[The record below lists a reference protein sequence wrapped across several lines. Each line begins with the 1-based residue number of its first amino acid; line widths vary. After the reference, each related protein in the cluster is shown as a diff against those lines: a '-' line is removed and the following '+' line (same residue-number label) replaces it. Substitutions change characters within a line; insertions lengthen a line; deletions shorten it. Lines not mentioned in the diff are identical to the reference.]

1 MTSLLETWERL
12 IVDGDTGAEF
22 VRLRLPE
29 LKSCVVYAARSL
41 EADLEAVILEVDTES
56 IPANA
61 EYPDARGLTV
71 RVVALAPG
79 RSGRTRIILSLTNDQ
94 YRDVFHTL
102 AEDVV
107 SKLLEARD
115 ETEAVRLFVAR
126 LSRWQTFLRRH
137 GNHGLSQEERR
148 GLIGELFLLRNHLL
162 TRWDQESAISSWK
175 GCRGANHDFQ
185 FLLGSIEVKTTSS
198 NTPHSFHVANIR
210 QLDSPGQGQL
220 FVFFVLVE
228 ENEAGN
234 VSLPEVIDSL
244 RIKLEGVALEA
255 FEDNLVEAGY
265 LENQKQNY
273 SSPRY
278 SIRRERFFRVDE
290 DFPRLLEE
298 SLPSGVEEVRYQVAI
313 AACTPFEVFPPDVV
327 CSILGW
333 PGESE

>member
-12 IVDGDTGAEF
+12 TVDGEARAGF
-22 VRLRLPE
+22 VRLRLSE
-29 LKSCVVYAARSL
+29 LRTCAAYAARSV

-71 RVVALAPG
+71 RVEALVPG
-79 RSGRTRIILSLTNDQ
+79 RSGRTRIILSLTDDR
-94 YRDVFHTL
+94 YRDVFHSL

-107 SKLLEARD
+107 SRLLEAGD
-115 ETEAVRLFVAR
+115 EPEAVRLFVAR

-137 GNHGLSQEERR
+137 GNQGLTQEERR
-148 GLIGELFLLRNHLL
+148 GLLGELILLRNLL
-162 TRWDQESAISSWK
+162 LAQWDQEHAIASWK

-185 FLLGSIEVKTTSS
+185 FRLGSIEVKTTSS

-228 ENEAGN
+228 ETEAGDA
-234 VSLPEVIDSL
+234 SLPDVIDSL
-244 RIKLEGVALEA
+244 RGMLDGVALDA
-255 FEDNLVEAGY
+255 FEDSLVQAGY

-278 SIRRERFFRVDE
+278 SLRHERFFRVDE
-290 DFPRLLEE
+290 TFPRLLEG
-298 SLPSGVEEVRYQVAI
+298 SLPSGVEEVRYQVAV
-313 AACTPFEVFPPDVV
+313 AACTPFEVFPSDVLDTM
-327 CSILGW
+327 LGT
-333 PGESE
+333 PGEA